1 VSPTGR
7 PYILCTVNNRPGS
20 HLPSTF
26 IVPVNIFENNPQILR
41 QQLKPLSEDVVGPNI
56 IAGLASFNGR
66 FLVVVESGKK
76 KETIKLL
83 TMQGAPGG
91 GLTGAAARMLVW
103 DAKVRANGTGAST
116 ISIHIEEQNG
126 ALEIIVVDGRG
137 HVANARVSVP
147 EMTIRDTLPPMSPRS
162 PTFLELPY
170 RETRRELSSEGSS
183 RRSVTTSD
191 QATERRVII
200 PG

>member
-1 VSPTGR
+1 MSPTGR
-7 PYILCTVNNRPGS
+7 PYILCAVNHRPGS

-26 IVPVNIFENNPQILR
+26 IVPVNIFENKPQILR
-41 QQLKPLSEDVVGPNI
+41 QQLKPLSEDVVGPNT

-66 FLVVVESGKK
+66 FLAVVESGKK

-83 TMQGAPGG
+83 TLQGASGG
-91 GLTGAAARMLVW
+91 GLTCAAARMLVW
-103 DAKVRANGTGAST
+103 DAKLRVNGMDPST

-137 HVANARVSVP
+137 HVANARVSIP
-147 EMTIRDTLPPMSPRS
+147 KMTIRDTLAPTSPRS
-162 PTFLELPY
+162 PTVLELPY
-170 RETRRELSSEGSS
+170 PEIRRELSSEGSN

-191 QATERRVII
+191 QTTERRVII